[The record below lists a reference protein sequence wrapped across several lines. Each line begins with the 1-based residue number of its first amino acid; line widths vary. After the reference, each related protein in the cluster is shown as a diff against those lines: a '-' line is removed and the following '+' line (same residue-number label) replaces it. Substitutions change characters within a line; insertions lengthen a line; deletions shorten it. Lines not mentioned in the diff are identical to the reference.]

1 VLSRWLKLKSPQPM
15 SDLEPPRPS
24 LLRRLLLSLL
34 ILTVLCGAAYASY
47 WAYGKLKGRQS
58 RHLTKMATDYLQ
70 KNKVAEAEMSLDTA
84 IRLKPNNAEALR
96 MLARLQGATGKGADS
111 LETWQKLAASG
122 GITLDDLA
130 QYSMAAS
137 REGDQALAERLADA
151 AATGGNTVLRHMMRA
166 NLLLSKNDIPGAE
179 AEFRQAAESD
189 TTGNSSAMLARFLL
203 TQRLNAETAPEIREM
218 LRELSKRP
226 DVIGLEALSTAITR
240 CLVPPAELPVWI
252 AALRVHPK
260 ATTQALLLAD
270 ATDIQLQPGTKPV
283 VLAKMLERMKGAPV
297 DDRAAGMQF
306 LILMKEPAKAAGL
319 LTRDEALNKR
329 ETLAMWLDAQSLTQ
343 NWPAILDILAQ
354 PNLPLPDHL
363 AKLYHGRALAMSG
376 KEAEGR
382 AAYSK
387 ALQDTAGTKAEFLET
402 LAYLNLAGEDQ
413 LFDQGLQSALSDPAT
428 AKESFIRIL
437 PSVAMRQDAARTRR
451 AYEIAAATS
460 PELAKDLT
468 LQNDLAYL
476 SLLLGL
482 PVDTKKIAFLSE
494 ANPRDFS
501 FRITYALALLKAG
514 KNKEALALLEN
525 CEPDVHV
532 DTLAPHQKAIVAI
545 AMAANDRRN
554 EALGVAAILP
564 PQQLSKQEIE
574 LMQSYLEQPKS
585 SPTPKPATSKKEAP
599 KKK

>member
-1 VLSRWLKLKSPQPM
+1 MEPTRRKDKNANLFVLSRWLKLKSSQPM

-24 LLRRLLLSLL
+24 LLRRLLLPLL
-34 ILTVLCGAAYASY
+34 ILAVLCGAAYASY
-47 WAYGKLKGRQS
+47 WAYGKLKVRQS

-151 AATGGNTVLRHMMRA
+151 AATGGNTVLRHIMRA

-189 TTGNSSAMLARFLL
+189 TTGNSRAMLARFLL

-218 LRELSKRP
+218 LRDLSKRP

-260 ATTQALLLAD
+260 AGAQALLLAD
-270 ATDIQLQPGTKPV
+270 ATDIQLQPETKPV

-329 ETLAMWLDAQSLTQ
+329 ETLAVWLDAQSLTQ

-382 AAYSK
+382 AAYSE
-387 ALQDTAGTKAEFLET
+387 ALQETAGTKAEFLET

-451 AYEIAAATS
+451 AYKIAAATS

-476 SLLLGL
+476 SLLLCL
-482 PVDTKKIAFLSE
+482 PVDTKKIAFLS
-494 ANPRDFS
+494 
-501 FRITYALALLKAG
+501 
-514 KNKEALALLEN
+514 
-525 CEPDVHV
+525 
-532 DTLAPHQKAIVAI
+532 
-545 AMAANDRRN
+545 
-554 EALGVAAILP
+554 
-564 PQQLSKQEIE
+564 
-574 LMQSYLEQPKS
+574 
-585 SPTPKPATSKKEAP
+585 
-599 KKK
+599 

>member
-1 VLSRWLKLKSPQPM
+1 M
-15 SDLEPPRPS
+15 SDLETPRPS
-24 LLRRLLLSLL
+24 LLRRLLFPLL
-34 ILTVLCGAAYASY
+34 ILAVLCGAAYASY

-58 RHLTKMATDYLQ
+58 RHLTKMSTEYLQ
-70 KNKVAEAEMSLDTA
+70 ENKVPEAEMSLKTA
-84 IRLKPNNAEALR
+84 IRLQPNNAEALR
-96 MLARLQGATGKGADS
+96 MLARLQGATGKGAES

-122 GITLDDLA
+122 GIALDDLA

-151 AATGGNTVLRHMMRA
+151 AATGGNTVLRHIMRA

-179 AEFRQAAESD
+179 AEFRKAAEVD
-189 TTGNSSAMLARFLL
+189 TTGNSRAMLARFLL
-203 TQRLNAETAPEIREM
+203 THRLNAETAPEIRQI
-218 LRELSKRP
+218 LRELSKRT
-226 DVIGLEALSTAITR
+226 DAVGLEALSIGITR
-240 CLVPPAELPVWI
+240 GLVPPTELPVWI
-252 AALRVHPK
+252 AALRAHPQST
-260 ATTQALLLAD
+260 AQALILAD
-270 ATDIQLQPGTKPV
+270 ATDIQLQPETKPTI
-283 VLAKMLERMKGAPV
+283 LAKMLERMKGAPLK
-297 DDRAAGMQF
+297 DRATGLQF
-306 LILMKEPAKAAGL
+306 LITISEPAQAAGL

-329 ETLAMWLDAQSLTQ
+329 ENLSLWLDAQSLTK

-363 AKLYHGRALAMSG
+363 AKLYRGRALAMSG

-382 AAYSK
+382 TAYAE
-387 ALQDTAGTKAEFLET
+387 ALQETADTKAEFLET

-413 LFDQGLQSALSDPAT
+413 LFDQGLERALSDPTT

-476 SLLLGL
+476 NLLLGL
-482 PVDTKKIAFLSE
+482 PVDTKKIAFLSD

-501 FRITYALALLKAG
+501 FRLTYALALLKAG
-514 KNKEALALLEN
+514 KNKEALTLLEN

-532 DTLAPHQKAIVAI
+532 ATLAAHQKAIVAI
-545 AMAANDRRN
+545 AMAANGRRN
-554 EALGVAAILP
+554 EALGVAAILS
-564 PQQLSKQEIE
+564 PQQLSLQEIE
-574 LMQSYLEQPKS
+574 LMRSYLAQPKTT
-585 SPTPKPATSKKEAP
+585 PTPTPAPTPATPKKEAP